1 MKSSRKEKCFPLYRK
16 NEIFLSCLV
25 PVNNMPFH
33 NIAKYCVFKEGMRI
47 YHAVEE
53 VQREVTFRKLLVHTS
68 KGRSSIVIL
77 LFLRIKALEKNA
89 F

>member
-1 MKSSRKEKCFPLYRK
+1 
-16 NEIFLSCLV
+16 
-25 PVNNMPFH
+25 
-33 NIAKYCVFKEGMRI
+33 MRI

-77 LFLRIKALEKNA
+77 LFLRIKALEKCFLKNLVSTLLCRNMYA
-89 F
+89 IQYGIQKIFAYQ

>member
-1 MKSSRKEKCFPLYRK
+1 
-16 NEIFLSCLV
+16 
-25 PVNNMPFH
+25 
-33 NIAKYCVFKEGMRI
+33 MRI

-77 LFLRIKALEKNA
+77 LFLRIKALEKCFLKNLVSTLLSRNMYA
-89 F
+89 IQYGIQKIFAYQ

>member
-1 MKSSRKEKCFPLYRK
+1 
-16 NEIFLSCLV
+16 
-25 PVNNMPFH
+25 
-33 NIAKYCVFKEGMRI
+33 MRI

-53 VQREVTFRKLLVHTS
+53 VQREVTFQKLVVHTS